1 MIYVLVLV
9 TFYYIDGVH
18 EEGSICQVRE
28 EDFDARFM
36 KKLKS
41 PWENIYSKTEVDEL
55 LNAKQ
60 NLLIEGTG
68 IDIDEDDEISCTV
81 EPSQVTVTQ
90 VQTTGTKIATIDVD
104 GVDTD
109 IYAPA
114 ASGGLAEDVIADE
127 FDTTPTVVPPSG
139 TLYQSGDKVYKDSG
153 DRPTNNCYRCTANNT
168 QSGTWDSSKWT
179 QLTDVTEISSPGA
192 QVDPGKVVIDRT
204 TSKAYEC
211 IASWPAWFVTGNPD
225 PSQFKQLPDYDTT
238 AYNPGSTT
246 YHQYSVGDFVM
257 KDGELYKCKSSTTGQ
272 SWVASKWETTQV
284 TDELGGGGST
294 VSVTQ
299 VVSTGTKIATITVDG
314 NGTDLYAPASG
325 GGGGATVIEVWA
337 PPTEPGAQ
345 YRIIDSF
352 ADAKSR
358 HLQVDFK
365 VSGTNKTLSEV
376 KALVEAG
383 YCVLKTN
390 SELSPIITVESSHG
404 FVLVKG
410 YGTNYDDSYIF
421 SYSGG
426 SWNCM

>member
-60 NLLIEGTG
+60 NTLIEGTG

-81 EPSQVTVTQ
+81 EPSAVTVTQ
-90 VQTTGTKIATIDVD
+90 VQTSGTKIATIDVD

-109 IYAPA
+109 IYAPEGG
-114 ASGGLAEDVIADE
+114 SGLSEDVIADE

-153 DRPTNNCYRCTANNT
+153 DRPINNCYRCTANNT

-179 QLTDVTEISSPGA
+179 KLTDVTEISSPGA
-192 QVDPGKVVIDRT
+192 QVDPGKVVIDGT
-204 TSKAYEC
+204 TYKAYEC
-211 IASWPAWFVTGNPD
+211 IASWPAWFVTGSPN
-225 PSQFKQLPDYDTT
+225 PSQFKQLPNYDT
-238 AYNPGSTT
+238 APYSPGSTT
-246 YHQYSVGDFVM
+246 YHQYSQGDFVM

-284 TDELGGGGST
+284 TDELGGSGST

-314 NGTDLYAPASG
+314 NGTDLYAPAG
-325 GGGGATVIEVWA
+325 GGGGATVIEVYVGEQ
-337 PPTEPGAQ
+337 TPGGTSWKLAQ
-345 YRIIDSF
+345 SIKSAMNLYDIQLRVNGS
-352 ADAKSR
+352 AKTF
-358 HLQVDFK
+358 D
-365 VSGTNKTLSEV
+365 NIKTL
-376 KALVEAG
+376 VESG
-383 YCVLKTN
+383 YCILKTSN
-390 SELSPIITVESSHG
+390 EIAVVSNAADHYLHGIAHDSQPKFFTATYSSNNWR
-404 FVLVKG
+404 FEV
-410 YGTNYDDSYIF
+410 
-421 SYSGG
+421 
-426 SWNCM
+426 

>member
-114 ASGGLAEDVIADE
+114 ASGGLSEDVIADE

-168 QSGTWDSSKWT
+168 QSGTWNSSKWT

-211 IASWPAWFVTGNPD
+211 IASWPAWFVTGSPD
-225 PSQFKQLPDYDTT
+225 PSQFKQLPNYDT
-238 AYNPGSTT
+238 APYSPGSTT
-246 YHQYSVGDFVM
+246 YHQYSAGDFCM
-257 KDGELYKCKSSTTGQ
+257 HEGGLYKCTASTTGQ

-284 TDELGGGGST
+284 TDELGGGGS
-294 VSVTQ
+294 S
-299 VVSTGTKIATITVDG
+299 
-314 NGTDLYAPASG
+314 
-325 GGGGATVIEVWA
+325 GGATVIEVWDLKENT
-337 PPTEPGAQ
+337 PDPTPALAESLYAVQ
-345 YRIIDSF
+345 SNHSYCN
-352 ADAKSR
+352 
-358 HLQVDFK
+358 LK
-365 VSGTNKTLSEV
+365 VNGVNKTAAEV
-376 KALVEAG
+376 KALLETG
-383 YCVLKTN
+383 FCVLKT
-390 SELSPIITVESSHG
+390 SAEIATVLACESSHG
-404 FVLVKG
+404 YLFVQS
-410 YGTNYDDSYIF
+410 YGQNIPSNYAFTYTSSYK
-421 SYSGG
+421 
-426 SWNCM
+426 WMPQ